1 MLRTAATVI
10 LLLAGAVV
18 VCLLALRLVVSALY
32 ALSGIRRREVCEQ
45 VLTWWVRTLCV
56 ATALN

>member
-45 VLTWWVRTLCV
+45 VLTW
-56 ATALN
+56 